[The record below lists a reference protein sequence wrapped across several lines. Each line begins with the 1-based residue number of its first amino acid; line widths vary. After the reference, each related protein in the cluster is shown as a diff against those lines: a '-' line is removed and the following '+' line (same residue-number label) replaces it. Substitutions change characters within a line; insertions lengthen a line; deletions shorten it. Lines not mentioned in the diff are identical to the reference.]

1 MINNNSNDMCGYS
14 DVDWAGSFDRKLII
28 HIHRREFSHMK
39 KQEIKYYGSV
49 KRRSK
54 ILSHDIYRE

>member
-1 MINNNSNDMCGYS
+1 MCGYS

-28 HIHRREFSHMK
+28 HIHRLEFSHMK
-39 KQEIKYYGSV
+39 KQEIKYCGSV